1 VVLGGGWP
9 RDLFSWTTFEGRVAA
24 AIGMIVST
32 RTLVS
37 QILLAALMNE
47 EVQKE
52 RGGGGE

>member
-1 VVLGGGWP
+1 MVLGGGWP